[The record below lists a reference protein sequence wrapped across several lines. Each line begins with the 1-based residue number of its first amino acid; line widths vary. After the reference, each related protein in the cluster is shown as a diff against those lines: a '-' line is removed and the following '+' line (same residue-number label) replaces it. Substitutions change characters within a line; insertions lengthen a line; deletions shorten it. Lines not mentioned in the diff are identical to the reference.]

1 MKRLLLVRHAK
12 SSWKDAGLD
21 DFDRPLNKRGVHDA
35 PMMGSRLA
43 KRHIHPDMIVSS
55 PAKRAVQTAEALAA
69 SLKVPAPRLICDR
82 SVYEASTA
90 TLLKVIEGFDD
101 EKSCV
106 MLVGHNPAMT
116 LLANALA
123 GHVIDNL
130 PTCGIVDLSI
140 DIERWRDVAGGDT
153 TCRLCDYP
161 KREGT

>member
-21 DFDRPLNKRGVHDA
+21 DFDRPLNKRGGHDA
-35 PMMGSRLA
+35 PMMGARLT

-55 PAKRAVQTAEALAA
+55 PAKRAVQTAEALAS
-69 SLKVPAPRLICDR
+69 SLKVPTQRLIYDR
-82 SVYEASTA
+82 SVYEASTT
-90 TLLKVIEGFDD
+90 TLLKVIENLDD
-101 EKSCV
+101 EQSCV

-140 DIERWRDVAGGDT
+140 NIERWCEVMGGYV

-161 KREGT
+161 KRKGT